1 MRFSPDYNIPVDM
14 RSLFIKAKDYG
25 PGDVTTYSKSWISFK
40 QGFSYGGYFKWKK
53 KGDKR
58 ILNWKKSTL
67 TDYTQGYFRAYDFH
81 IPGKKYLK
89 AVKKNDG
96 EKLRQLALAGDD
108 YITGSRGNDVLVG
121 ETGNDHIIGG
131 SGDLL
136 IGGPGADLFETRNL
150 TTIADFNPAEG
161 DLIRQTFVSRHLD
174 PLVMPVDGGIQ
185 VQLPGSWNSGPNGG
199 YNLPFILQGHSSF
212 DFSWVEV

>member
-1 MRFSPDYNIPVDM
+1 MRFRPDYNIPVDM

-25 PGDVTTYSKSWISFK
+25 PGDVTSYSKSWISFK

-67 TDYTQGYFRAYDFH
+67 TDYTQGYFGAYDFH

-121 ETGNDHIIGG
+121 EAGNDHI
-131 SGDLL
+131 
-136 IGGPGADLFETRNL
+136 
-150 TTIADFNPAEG
+150 EG
-161 DLIRQTFVSRHLD
+161 
-174 PLVMPVDGGIQ
+174 
-185 VQLPGSWNSGPNGG
+185 
-199 YNLPFILQGHSSF
+199 
-212 DFSWVEV
+212 